1 MLRQG
6 NFAVAVTA
14 LRKAVELKPDY
25 AEARTWL
32 GEALDRQGRP
42 REAVEHFQ
50 SALAAEPSNRLAQ
63 VELARILLSLG
74 RGKEAIPPLT
84 SALQVNDSRSSLVLV
99 MLAEA
104 YRSIGEGARS
114 RQYLEQA
121 LGRVRNEG
129 PPELLAEIEQELRQ
143 SSR

>member
-6 NFAVAVTA
+6 KFAVAVTA

-25 AEARTWL
+25 AEAHTWL
-32 GEALDRQGRP
+32 AEALDRQGHP
-42 REAVEHFQ
+42 REAAEQFQ
-50 SALAAEPSNRLAQ
+50 SALAAEPSNRLAE
-63 VELARILLSLG
+63 VELARVLLSMG

-84 SALQVNDSRSSLVLV
+84 SALQVDDSRTSLVLV
-99 MLAEA
+99 MLGEA
-104 YRSIGEGARS
+104 YRSIGEGARA

-121 LGRVRNEG
+121 LERVRKEG

-143 SSR
+143 TSR